1 MQFRAGFRTEKRLD
15 YPRFI
20 TNFNYCI
27 KKMLNFVREVLQMMV
42 SLKRYVF
49 DLENLVELVM
59 IGLVAAILF
68 LPEEEDDGGDVVGA
82 SSCDMKRHL
91 AAIALGRRLTM
102 EPNGLLVT

>member
-1 MQFRAGFRTEKRLD
+1 
-15 YPRFI
+15 
-20 TNFNYCI
+20 
-27 KKMLNFVREVLQMMV
+27 MMV

-102 EPNGLLVT
+102 KPNGLLVT